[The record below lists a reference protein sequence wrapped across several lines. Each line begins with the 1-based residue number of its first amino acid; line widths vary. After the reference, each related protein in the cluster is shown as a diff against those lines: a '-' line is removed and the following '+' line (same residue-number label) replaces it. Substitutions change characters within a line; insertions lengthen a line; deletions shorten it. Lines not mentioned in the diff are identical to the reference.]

1 MAKNPTDVGLAFS
14 TQIAYFT
21 CEFRDLTMRRPFLY
35 NCVAALLA
43 TNYFAFQVE
52 VFEEEYEANHRSV
65 SPDPAIGSPTVT
77 WESFDKT
84 NAPKA
89 FVFNAE
95 VSIIL
100 LLNLEHLSTPFLAPR
115 IPVGLVRDKSPPLSA

>member
-1 MAKNPTDVGLAFS
+1 MKP
-14 TQIAYFT
+14 
-21 CEFRDLTMRRPFLY
+21 
-35 NCVAALLA
+35 VALSRFVALLLA

-52 VFEEEYEANHRSV
+52 LFEDEYEANHRPV
-65 SPDPAIGSPTVT
+65 SETSAIGSPTLT

-95 VSIIL
+95 ITFHFL
-100 LLNLEHLSTPFLAPR
+100 HRLEPAVLVFTP
-115 IPVGLVRDKSPPLSA
+115 PVVCFNPIRDKSPPPFSLHPILRSL